1 MWGIPLRFDSAAFS
15 PDGRYVLTGSED
27 KTARL
32 WDAQTGQE
40 LRRFAGH
47 TDAVY
52 GVAFAPNG
60 RQIATASADGTARL
74 WDLDYQDTI
83 RALCGRLIRDL
94 TPAERTQYSITDQT
108 PTCPQP

>member
-1 MWGIPLRFDSAAFS
+1 MSLFS

-27 KTARL
+27 NTARL

-47 TDAVY
+47 TEAVY

-74 WDLDYQDTI
+74 WDLDYQDTLRTAMRAVAARPDTGRAHAVRDHRPAADVPGTI
-83 RALCGRLIRDL
+83 RQR
-94 TPAERTQYSITDQT
+94 
-108 PTCPQP
+108 